1 MNTLSTHVLDT
12 ALGKPAQGVHVV
24 LKYGGAVLG
33 SGTTDADG
41 RVKDIAGAGM
51 KLNAGEYSLTF
62 SVSDYFRHSSRQ
74 SFYSDI
80 VVTFNVVEGEAHYHV
95 PLLVSPYGY
104 STYRGS

>member
-1 MNTLSTHVLDT
+1 MSTLSTHVLDT

-41 RVKDIAGAGM
+41 RVKDIAGAAR
-51 KLNAGEYSLTF
+51 LQPGEYSLTF
-62 SVSDYFRHSSRQ
+62 SVADYFRKSSRQ

-80 VVTFNVVEGEAHYHV
+80 VVTFNVSESEAHYHV
-95 PLLVSPYGY
+95 PLLVSPFGY

>member
-1 MNTLSTHVLDT
+1 MSTLSTHVLDT

-24 LKYGGAVLG
+24 LKHGGAVLG

-41 RVKDIAGAGM
+41 RVKDIAGATTTLGY
-51 KLNAGEYSLTF
+51 GEYSLTF
-62 SVSDYFRHSSRQ
+62 SVADYFRKSSRE

-80 VVTFNVVEGEAHYHV
+80 VVTFNVTDNGHYHV
-95 PLLVSPYGY
+95 PLLVSPFGY